1 VKGRIVKH
9 ILVILSIGF
18 LVTAC
23 SVPQNISVSTPT
35 VTQPVEQNTS
45 TGLMKTTETPVLPAP
60 VSPEID
66 QARITLENADKLVEI
81 GVIPFE
87 NARLLAWL
95 PGTDSLAIA
104 SMNLIHIVDARDS
117 STIKEYKSP
126 DDSALLDFNAASQRI
141 AFSSD
146 RQNLSFRDLTG
157 SEIQEITLTSGFGS
171 ATFNPDGS
179 RAWVS
184 SLEEFKAVAYDI
196 QSGME
201 VSSCGGFE
209 TAAPVYTVFPSPA
222 GKWLV
227 WMARATIQLNDLE
240 NCRMAAHIGHEDFI
254 ISHAFNSDESIL
266 ATSAGGTVDGDFQP
280 LIFLWD
286 ATYGSLLR
294 NIILKE
300 APARSLAFSA
310 GDDLLVSAG
319 NGLYVWDSDF
329 GRQVKELAPQDQQF
343 AITAFSQNGRYLAA
357 ATETGIHLFA
367 IKP

>member
-1 VKGRIVKH
+1 MKH
-9 ILVILSIGF
+9 ILTYLAIGF
-18 LVTAC
+18 LITSC
-23 SVPQNISVSTPT
+23 SVSKNITVSTPA
-35 VTQPVEQNTS
+35 VKQPVEQNTS
-45 TGLMKTTETPVLPAP
+45 TGEMQTTETLVLSAT

-81 GVIPFE
+81 SVFPFE

-95 PGTDSLAIA
+95 PGSDSLAVA
-104 SMNLIHIVDARDS
+104 SMNSIRIVDARDF

-126 DDSALLDFNAASQRI
+126 DDSALLDFNAASQRAI
-141 AFSSD
+141 FSSD
-146 RQNLSFRDLTG
+146 RQNLSIRDLTG
-157 SEIQEITLTSGFGS
+157 REKKKITLTSGFGS

-179 RAWVS
+179 RVWVS

-227 WMARATIQLNDLE
+227 WMARASIQLNDLE
-240 NCRMAAHIGHEDFI
+240 NCRMTAHIGHEDFI

-266 ATSAGGTVDGDFQP
+266 ATSAGGTVDGKFQP

-294 NIILKE
+294 NIILNE

-319 NGLYVWDSDF
+319 NGLFVWDSDF
-329 GRQVKELAPQDQQF
+329 GRQVKELAPQDQQYSI
-343 AITAFSQNGRYLAA
+343 ATFSKNGRYLAA
-357 ATETGIHLFA
+357 ATETDVHLFA

>member
-1 VKGRIVKH
+1 MKH
-9 ILVILSIGF
+9 IPTFLFIVL

-23 SVPQNISVSTPT
+23 SVPLDTSLPTPAGK
-35 VTQPVEQNTS
+35 ESAMRDTS
-45 TGLMKTTETPVLPAP
+45 TAVIRITETPVVPTE
-60 VSPEID
+60 VSPEKD
-66 QARITLENADKLVEI
+66 QARITLENADKLVEF

-95 PGTDSLAIA
+95 PGTDSLAVA
-104 SMNLIHIVDARDS
+104 SMNFIHIVDARDS

-126 DDSALLDFNAASQRI
+126 DDSALLDFNAASQR
-141 AFSSD
+141 AVFSSD
-146 RQNLSFRDLTG
+146 RHSISIRDLSG
-157 SEIQEITLTSGFGS
+157 KEMQRISLPSGFGS
-171 ATFNPDGS
+171 AMFNPDGS
-179 RAWVS
+179 RIWVS
-184 SLEEFKAVAYDI
+184 SLEEFKAVAYDT

-201 VSSCGGFE
+201 VASCGGFE

-266 ATSAGGTVDGDFQP
+266 ATSAGGTADGEFQP

-329 GRQVKELAPQDQQF
+329 GRQVKELAPQDQQY
-343 AITAFSQNGRYLAA
+343 AIAAFSKNGRYLAA
-357 ATETGIHLFA
+357 ATETDVHLFA